1 VKTLFENNQYHVQF
15 NVIGTDTLRDAQAH
29 PEQYRDLMVRVAGY
43 SAFFAPLN
51 AELQEDIIQR
61 VEFG

>member
-1 VKTLFENNQYHVQF
+1 L
-15 NVIGTDTLRDAQAH
+15 DAQKN
-29 PEQYRDLMVRVAGY
+29 PENYRDLMVRVAGY

-61 VEFG
+61 TKFEEETA